1 MAAVEVDSSGIIA
14 VMPEVLA
21 NKIAAGEVVQRPASV
36 VKELVEN
43 AVDAG
48 ASRVEVIVKGS
59 GKNLIQVIDDG
70 SGMSERDAV
79 MCFQRHA
86 TSKIRAIDD
95 LERIRTLGFRGEALA
110 SIAAVSRVELRTKRK
125 ADEMGTQ
132 VRVEGGKVETPTPCP
147 ATNGTSVAVRNL
159 FFNVPARRN
168 FLKTAATELKHII
181 ETVQFL
187 ALANPALSF
196 SLQHEGSELV
206 SAAGSRSDD
215 AVESR
220 IRDLFGSD
228 IAEAMVSVSEAT
240 SYLTLTGFVGEP
252 AISRRNS
259 SDQYLLVNGRMVR
272 SRYLNHAVKTAFG
285 NSLPDSTYPFFV
297 LYLDLDPQHVDV
309 NVHPT
314 KAEIKF
320 DDEGGVYGF
329 VKAVVKRALGLA
341 DLIPQIDD
349 LEDEY
354 GLMPSVFTQLDQG
367 FAANSRDGAS
377 RYSDERLPRA
387 PTSMPELWQDSF
399 YGREAEDSN
408 IARLARTSSE
418 VDESPKVW
426 QIDDRY
432 VVMPLRSGLLLV
444 DQYAAHQRVLYEKA
458 LASLAS
464 RKGYTQQLLF
474 PETLEFPPGD
484 FDLLSELMSE
494 LRALGFEI
502 EEFGGR
508 SVIVRG
514 IPSDLKEST
523 TPHILTDLIEEYR
536 LMSKVGQLQR
546 DERLA
551 RSIAR
556 RGAIPHGVRMGVHE
570 MAALV
575 DQLFLCESPYSCPA
589 GHPTMIRIGVDE
601 LATRFGRG

>member
-1 MAAVEVDSSGIIA
+1 
-14 VMPEVLA
+14 MPEVLA

-43 AVDAG
+43 AIDAG
-48 ASRVEVIVKGS
+48 ASTVEVIVKSS
-59 GKNLIQVIDDG
+59 GKDLIQVIDDG

-132 VRVEGGKVETPTPCP
+132 VRVEGGKLEAPAPCP
-147 ATNGTSVAVRNL
+147 ATDGTSVAVRNL

-168 FLKTAATELKHII
+168 FLKTAATELKHIV

-196 SLQHEGSELV
+196 LLQHDGNELLNASGAR
-206 SAAGSRSDD
+206 SAD
-215 AVESR
+215 AVETR
-220 IRDLFGSD
+220 IRDLFGPEV
-228 IAEAMVSVSEAT
+228 AEALVSVEETT
-240 SYLTLTGFVGEP
+240 SYLTLTGYVGEP
-252 AISRRNS
+252 SIGRRNS
-259 SDQYLLVNGRMVR
+259 SDQYLLVNGRVVR

-349 LEDEY
+349 TADEY
-354 GLMPSVFTQLDQG
+354 GLMPSVFTQLDRGLGPNRRGGEYPDQ
-367 FAANSRDGAS
+367 
-377 RYSDERLPRA
+377 RLPREA
-387 PTSMPELWQDSF
+387 PSGMPALWQDPY
-399 YGREAEDSN
+399 YGSEDEDPN
-408 IARLARTSSE
+408 VARLPRSSSE

-426 QIDDRY
+426 QIDNRY

-484 FDLLSELMSE
+484 FDLLCELMSQ

-514 IPSDLKEST
+514 IPADLKEST
-523 TPHILTDLIEEYR
+523 TPHILRDLIEEYR
-536 LMSKVGQLQR
+536 LMTKVGQLER

-551 RSIAR
+551 RSVAR
-556 RGAIPHGVRMGVHE
+556 RGAIPHGVRMRAHE